1 MKKGIS
7 DYGEYWIYSGME
19 PTIGEHWFIELTVD
33 VQGQQIHVQVDYFNE
48 EYTLSASEDSAR
60 SFFDEAATAKLEM
73 PRTIEMFDRV
83 PDPHDSLY
91 VSEYRQAK
99 ELLDR
104 ERGIVDCRTVSEGME
119 ALRTFLKKRRR

>member
-1 MKKGIS
+1 MRKGIS
-7 DYGEYWIYSGME
+7 DHGEYWIYSGME

-33 VQGQQIHVQVDYFNE
+33 VQGQQIHIQVDYFND

-60 SFFDEAATAKLEM
+60 PFFDESTTGKLKL

-83 PDPHDSLY
+83 PDPQESCHS
-91 VSEYRQAK
+91 SKYRRAK

-104 ERGIVDCRTVSEGME
+104 ERGIV
-119 ALRTFLKKRRR
+119 